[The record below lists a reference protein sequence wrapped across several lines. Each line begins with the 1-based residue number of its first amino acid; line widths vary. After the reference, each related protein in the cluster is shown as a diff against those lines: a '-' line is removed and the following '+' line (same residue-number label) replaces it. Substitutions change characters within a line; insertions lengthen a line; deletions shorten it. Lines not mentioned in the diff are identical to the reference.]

1 MRGTMI
7 VLALILMAGP
17 VWAQDAEGERQ
28 LIATGKRVDQSAAR
42 SYQGRVTAKIVEQW
56 KGTQFTF
63 ANGATPRELTAQ
75 DVQEY
80 RNKGL
85 GYGNVSILLAMAA
98 NQSGPR
104 ARSVNEILAMRQSK
118 GMGWGGIATALGY
131 TSLGDVQSSVKKTDQ
146 ALRVEKTDKP
156 TKTGKVDKTAKVD
169 AVERPSKPEKI
180 EKMEK
185 VEKIEKV
192 EKMEKV
198 DRGK

>member
-17 VWAQDAEGERQ
+17 VWAQDAESERQ
-28 LIATGKRVDQSAAR
+28 LVAAGKQVDQSAAGT
-42 SYQGRVTAKIVEQW
+42 YQGRITAKLVDQW

-85 GYGNVSILLAMAA
+85 GYGNLAILLAMAA
-98 NQSGPR
+98 KQSGPR

-118 GMGWGGIATALGY
+118 GMGWGAVAAALGY
-131 TSLGDVQSSVKKTDQ
+131 TSLGEVQSSVKKTDQ
-146 ALRVEKTDKP
+146 ALRVEKADKP
-156 TKTGKVDKTAKVD
+156 AKTGKVDRTAKVD
-169 AVERPSKPEKI
+169 AVERPNKPEKI
-180 EKMEK
+180 
-185 VEKIEKV
+185 EKIEKV